1 MTIIV
6 FDDMIA
12 DMLSN
17 KKCNP
22 ILTDL
27 FIRRRKLNISI
38 ALLHNLTHY
47 FVMKISSKWELQ

>member
-1 MTIIV
+1 MAIIV

-12 DMLSN
+12 DMFSN

>member
-1 MTIIV
+1 MAIIV

-12 DMLSN
+12 DMFSN

-27 FIRRRKLNISI
+27 FIRRRNLNISI

-47 FVMKISSKWELQ
+47 FIMKISSKWELQ